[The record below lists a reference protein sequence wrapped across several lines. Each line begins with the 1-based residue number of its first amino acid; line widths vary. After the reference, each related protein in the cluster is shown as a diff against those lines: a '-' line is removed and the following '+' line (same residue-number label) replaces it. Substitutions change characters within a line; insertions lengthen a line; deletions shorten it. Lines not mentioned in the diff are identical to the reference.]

1 MSWRWWLG
9 LTAAITLTGCDPA
22 EVAVDV
28 RSPKRIDQ
36 TVTAT
41 VPAED
46 ETLFVAMV
54 ERLQPGAWRLRRR
67 AEGDYVRLTLSRR
80 IDPRNN
86 PELTVAEEVAGPL
99 RLKVKHT
106 FALDLDLD
114 LPDDHP
120 LLTGLADLTA
130 TVRVNLGGAVSD
142 TNADSTAPGAAVWTV
157 KLGEAVAGKRLEATA
172 FTWRWFLIGSVL
184 VVLGLLVWVAAPA
197 LIPPEEVRRERA
209 AARAARREQKAAA
222 RAAAGER
229 AAATKAAQSE
239 RQQQRG
245 QTRAARRQAAQAAQ
259 QAKADQRT
267 AAELRQAEQQ
277 RARAEAAASRDER
290 LVRESTRV
298 MAAVEPPRPAPAPL
312 SRKHLR
318 RPRRAARPPRRRR

>member
-9 LTAAITLTGCDPA
+9 LTVATALTGCDPA
-22 EVAVDV
+22 EVAIDV
-28 RSPKRIDQ
+28 RSPKRVDQ

-41 VPAED
+41 VPADD
-46 ETLFVAMV
+46 EALLVAMV

-67 AEGDYVRLTLSRR
+67 ADGDYVRLTLSRR

-86 PELTVAEEVAGPL
+86 PELTVAEEVTGPL
-99 RLKVKHT
+99 RLRVKHT
-106 FALDLDLD
+106 FSLDLDLD

-120 LLTGLADLTA
+120 LLTGLADLAA
-130 TVRVNLGGAVSD
+130 TVRVNLGGAVGDS
-142 TNADSTAPGAAVWTV
+142 NADSTAPGAAVWTV
-157 KLGEAVAGKRLEATA
+157 RLGEAVAGKRLEATS

-184 VVLGLLVWVAAPA
+184 IILGLLAWVAAPA

-209 AARAARREQKAAA
+209 AARAQWREQQAAA

-229 AAATKAAQSE
+229 AAAQKATRSE
-239 RQQQRG
+239 RKQQRG
-245 QTRAARRQAAQAAQ
+245 QARAAKRQAAETAR
-259 QAKADQRT
+259 QAKAEQRT

-290 LVRESTRV
+290 LIRESARM
-298 MAAVEPPRPAPAPL
+298 MADVEPPAPTPAPL

-318 RPRRAARPPRRRR
+318 RPRRAASPPRRRR